1 MANEEI
7 ATIMRGQ
14 LVVSPNMSKR
24 KSDNREA
31 MRR

>member
-1 MANEEI
+1 
-7 ATIMRGQ
+7 MRGQ

-31 MRR
+31 MRRWNV